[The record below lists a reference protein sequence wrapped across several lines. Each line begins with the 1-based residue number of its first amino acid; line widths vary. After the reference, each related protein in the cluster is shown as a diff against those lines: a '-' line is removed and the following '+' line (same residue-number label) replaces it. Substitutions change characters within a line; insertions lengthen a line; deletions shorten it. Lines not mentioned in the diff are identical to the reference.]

1 MFRNSQEL
9 FKNSQEFSG
18 ILIII
23 GIRMKY
29 NVLSRSSHEYQE
41 VLGNLGNSN
50 EFSGIFRKSM
60 ELH

>member
-18 ILIII
+18 ILILI
-23 GIRMKY
+23 GILRKY

-41 VLGNLGNSN
+41 LLGNLGNSN